1 MYYVTKTNSKGQPL
15 YQVVEKCKDPLTDK
29 WRTVT
34 VSYTR
39 NTSRARKQAE
49 REVMDKIEKLTS
61 SLESQYNPEMITT
74 FHLQQ

>member
-1 MYYVTKTNSKGQPL
+1 MNSPIRKVKL
-15 YQVVEKCKDPLTDK
+15 IYRNILAFKAYCYRFNTLKYKDPLTDK

-49 REVMDKIEKLTS
+49 REVMDKIE
-61 SLESQYNPEMITT
+61 N
-74 FHLQQ
+74 